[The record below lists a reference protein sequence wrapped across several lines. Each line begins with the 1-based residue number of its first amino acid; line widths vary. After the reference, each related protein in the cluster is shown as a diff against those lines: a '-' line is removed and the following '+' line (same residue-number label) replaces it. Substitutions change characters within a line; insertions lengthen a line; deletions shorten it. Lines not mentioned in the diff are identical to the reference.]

1 MNAPEPVIIAALGPT
16 NTGKTHRAVQ
26 RMLDYPTGMIG
37 LPLRLLAREVYD
49 RITQELGE
57 AQVAL
62 ITGEEKRI
70 PKNPRYFV
78 CTVEAMPVE
87 RGVDFLAVD
96 EIQLAGHAERGHVF
110 TERLLHA
117 RGRRETWFMG
127 ASTME
132 PLVRQLVPGARV
144 QRFPRLSRLS
154 AAGSYSIGSLPPRSA
169 VVAFSA
175 TRLYALA
182 ERLRARR
189 GGAAVVLGSLSPRAR
204 NAQVA
209 MYQAGE
215 VDYLVATDA
224 IGMGLNLDVDRIA
237 FAERRKFDGRET
249 RALDLAELSQI
260 AGRAGRYQTD
270 GAFGTLAPEP
280 ALPPDIER
288 RIERHRLPQQHTLI
302 WRNHELAFDSI
313 LDLIASLKRRPES
326 GPLRAL
332 AYADDFQALTTL
344 AKLPEISDRASSQ
357 ETVRLL
363 WDVCQIPDYR
373 QLLLDR
379 HEKLLGEIF
388 IELCDRSRISDH
400 YLQARVARLDRID
413 GDIETLMQRIAF
425 VRTWTYV
432 ANHDTWL
439 AHALEWQERTRAI
452 EDKLSDA
459 LHQALVARFIDPGR
473 SGQHQRMPS
482 QRSARSDHPFSA
494 LERLRAQLVGAAEP
508 EPGAPAPHQTSF
520 AHALAEAP
528 HQAFSVSDN
537 GRISFRQVEVARF
550 GRGRVLIE
558 PEVHLASLELA
569 PGALGQVRRRMRAF
583 GKDFVSH
590 TLADLAEEPAEAS
603 PAVRGLLYQL
613 RQSLGTLE
621 CQSVQALLGTLSD
634 QDQRL
639 LSSLGITVGKRAVFA
654 PRLLDPA
661 SLRQRRVLVRSYYGK
676 RATLSSGSPS
686 LAQATSGGVDATCYL
701 SQGFL
706 VLESYAIRADILETL
721 LERSAPASRGRLS
734 ARAIERT
741 CRVDPTDA
749 ERIARALTRGTP
761 GHPRPKRRRRRSRP
775 RAPKHQHPRLGGAP
789 RREGE

>member
-26 RMLDYPTGMIG
+26 RMLDYPSGMIG

-49 RITQELGE
+49 RITQEIGE

-62 ITGEEKRI
+62 ITGEEKRL
-70 PKNPRYFV
+70 PHNPRYFV

-87 RGVDFLAVD
+87 RAVDFLAVD

-132 PLVRQLVPGARV
+132 PLLRQLVPAARV

-169 VVAFSA
+169 IVAFSA

-237 FAERRKFDGRET
+237 FAERRKFDGHESRP
-249 RALDLAELSQI
+249 LDLAELSQI

-280 ALPPDIER
+280 PLPVDIER
-288 RIERHRLPQQHTLI
+288 RIESHQLPRQHTLI
-302 WRNHELAFDSI
+302 WRNHELSFDSI
-313 LDLIASLKRRPES
+313 ADLIASLKRRPEP

-332 AYADDFQALTTL
+332 AQADDLRALTAL
-344 AKLPEISDRASSQ
+344 ARLPEITERARSRD
-357 ETVRLL
+357 TVRLL

-379 HEKLLGEIF
+379 HEKLCGEIF
-388 IELCDRSRISDH
+388 IELCDRSRIDDG
-400 YLQARVARLDRID
+400 YLEPRVARLDRID

-432 ANHDTWL
+432 ANHDRWVS
-439 AHALEWQERTRAI
+439 HARQWQERTRAI

-473 SGQHQRMPS
+473 SSHRTASRRRAP
-482 QRSARSDHPFSA
+482 ADHPFSA
-494 LERLRAQLVGAAEP
+494 LEGLRAQLLGATEP
-508 EPGAPAPHQTSF
+508 AAASPHHTSF

-528 HQAFSVSDN
+528 HDAFSVSEA
-537 GRISFRQVEVARF
+537 GRIFFRQAEVARF
-550 GRGRVLIE
+550 SRGRVLTE
-558 PEVHLASLELA
+558 PEVQLVSLELP
-569 PGALGQVRRRMRAF
+569 PGALGQAQRRLRAF
-583 GKDFVSH
+583 AKDFVAH
-590 TLADLAEEPAEAS
+590 TLGELAEACPDAS
-603 PAVRGLLYQL
+603 PALRGLLYQL
-613 RQSLGTLE
+613 KQTLGTLE
-621 CQSVQALLGTLSD
+621 RHAVESVLSALSE
-634 QDQRL
+634 QDHRL
-639 LSSLGITVGKRAVFA
+639 LTSLGVTVGHRAVFA

-661 SLRQRRVLVRSYYGK
+661 TLGQRRILVRTYHGK
-676 RATLSSGSPS
+676 RVVLSGQPPPPARAATPGVEPS
-686 LAQATSGGVDATCYL
+686 CYLAQGYL
-701 SQGFL
+701 LRDSF
-706 VLESYAIRADILETL
+706 AFRADILEKL
-721 LERSAPASRGRLS
+721 LAEAGNVN
-734 ARAIERT
+734 ARRIERL
-741 CRVDPTDA
+741 CHIDSEEA
-749 ERIARALTRGTP
+749 ERIARSLNRGAP
-761 GHPRPKRRRRRSRP
+761 GRSRARRRRKRTRP
-775 RAPKHQHPRLGGAP
+775 RARVNRAKRINPD
-789 RREGE
+789 